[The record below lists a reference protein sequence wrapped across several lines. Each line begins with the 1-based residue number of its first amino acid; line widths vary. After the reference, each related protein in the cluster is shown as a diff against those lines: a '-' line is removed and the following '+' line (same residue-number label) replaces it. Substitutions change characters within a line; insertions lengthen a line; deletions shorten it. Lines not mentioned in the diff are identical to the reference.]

1 MLLLFLCNLQESTCL
16 QKVRDIC
23 VLCENRRT
31 VSWFPYCFMSQD
43 AAVAESFSRI
53 YLKHCI
59 GAKSVRS
66 RQEEQAPASVS
77 RQSFFFFCLI
87 EFNSIQCRC
96 QWEVC
101 VADATATHS
110 LSNLA
115 LLMMFSSS
123 QTITRETPTDKGNM
137 SSFSCQEGLWALDV
151 QTPSTASKMDD
162 LKTGAEL
169 WDFVV

>member
-1 MLLLFLCNLQESTCL
+1 MVSILFYVARCSCCRVIFMHIFKTLYW
-16 QKVRDIC
+16 
-23 VLCENRRT
+23 CEECEIQAGRT
-31 VSWFPYCFMSQD
+31 SPSI
-43 AAVAESFSRI
+43 SI
-53 YLKHCI
+53 K
-59 GAKSVRS
+59 AKF
-66 RQEEQAPASVS
+66 
-77 RQSFFFFCLI
+77 FFFFCLI